1 MTKDQY
7 IIELKAEL
15 RLHMDWARD
24 LSDEYLDGDPDVR
37 KAFVEDRE
45 RASHLLTV
53 VPEG

>member
-7 IIELKAEL
+7 IADLKAEL
-15 RLHMDWARD
+15 RLHMDWAAE

-45 RASHLLTV
+45 RATSLLRVT
-53 VPEG
+53 PTE